1 MCSIEVRMNESVKAM
16 SKEVAR
22 EVLSWCSTRYGFDE
36 VSGLEELMR
45 EMNISVVSKVSKE
58 KKEKKE
64 KVKSVVVKA
73 SFPLPF
79 NGKHDENVCQ
89 ALRQNQGLYTQC
101 PSARKEGGL
110 FCKSCQALADKG
122 VDGIPEYGTIEQRMA
137 VPILEYVDPKGRKV
151 RAYSKVMK
159 KYNLSREQVIAE
171 ATKMGMSIMDVHF
184 EAPVDSKRGRPAT
197 KPKEAKEAKG
207 AKGRPKK
214 PTKVLQLED
223 EDEDLFANLV
233 AEANA
238 DEEVSVVSDISNVSS
253 KEDDKKA
260 KKEAEKVAKEQAKE
274 AEKVAKEQAKE
285 AEKAAKEQAKEA
297 EKAAKEAEKAAK
309 EAEKAAKEQ
318 AKAAEKAAKEAEKA
332 AKEQAKAAEK
342 AAKEATKKEAK
353 KETKKEAKKEEDDD
367 QEETTLKIT
376 KDSNGNK
383 YLKSPKTNIIYE
395 YAAYV
400 EDEELI
406 KVGMW
411 NPESKEIIFNKEDP
425 DSELEEDD
433 VDEE

>member
-1 MCSIEVRMNESVKAM
+1 MCSIEVRMNESVKSL

-22 EVLSWCSTRYGFDE
+22 EVLSWCSSRYGFDE

-45 EMNISVVSKVSKE
+45 DMNISIVSKE

-64 KVKSVVVKA
+64 KVVKAEVVKA

-79 NGKHDENVCQ
+79 NGVHDENVCQ

-101 PSARKEGGL
+101 VSARKEGGL
-110 FCKSCQALADKG
+110 FCKSCQGLADKSG
-122 VDGIPEYGTIEQRMA
+122 VGIPEYGTIEQRMA

-184 EAPVDSKRGRPAT
+184 EAAVDSKRGRPAT

-214 PTKVLQLED
+214 AIKVLQLED
-223 EDEDLFANLV
+223 EEEDLFANLV

-238 DEEVSVVSDISNVSS
+238 DEEVSVVSDISTATS

-260 KKEAEKVAKEQAKE
+260 AKEQEKAAKE
-274 AEKVAKEQAKE
+274 AAKE
-285 AEKAAKEQAKEA
+285 AEKAAKEQ
-297 EKAAKEAEKAAK
+297 
-309 EAEKAAKEQ
+309 EKAAKEQ

-332 AKEQAKAAEK
+332 AKEAAKEAEKAAKEAAKEAEKAAKEQAKAAEK
-342 AAKEATKKEAK
+342 AAKEAAK
-353 KETKKEAKKEEDDD
+353 KETKKETKKEEDND

-383 YLKSPKTNIIYE
+383 YLKSPKTNIVYE

-411 NPESKEIIFNKEDP
+411 NSDKKEIIFSKEDS
-425 DSELEEDD
+425 DSELEEDE

>member
-1 MCSIEVRMNESVKAM
+1 MCSIEVRMNESVKSL

-22 EVLSWCSTRYGFDE
+22 EVLSWCSSRYGFDE
-36 VSGLEELMR
+36 ASGLEELMR
-45 EMNISVVSKVSKE
+45 DMNISVVSKE

-64 KVKSVVVKA
+64 KVVKAEVVKA

-79 NGKHDENVCQ
+79 NGVHDENVCQ

-101 PSARKEGGL
+101 VSARKEGGL
-110 FCKSCQALADKG
+110 FCKSCQGLADKSG
-122 VDGIPEYGTIEQRMA
+122 VGIPEYGTIEQRMA

-184 EAPVDSKRGRPAT
+184 EAAVDSKRGRPAT

-214 PTKVLQLED
+214 AIKVLQLED
-223 EDEDLFANLV
+223 EEEDLFANLV

-238 DEEVSVVSDISNVSS
+238 DEEVSVVSDISTATS

-260 KKEAEKVAKEQAKE
+260 AKEQ
-274 AEKVAKEQAKE
+274 
-285 AEKAAKEQAKEA
+285 EKAAKE
-297 EKAAKEAEKAAK
+297 AAK

-318 AKAAEKAAKEAEKA
+318 AKAAEKAAKEA
-332 AKEQAKAAEK
+332 
-342 AAKEATKKEAK
+342 AK
-353 KETKKEAKKEEDDD
+353 KETKKETKKEEDND

-383 YLKSPKTNIIYE
+383 YLKSPKTNIVYE

-411 NPESKEIIFNKEDP
+411 NSDKKEIIFSKEDS
-425 DSELEEDD
+425 DSELEEDE

>member
-16 SKEVAR
+16 SGNVAK
-22 EVLSWCSTRYGFDE
+22 EVLSWCASRYGFDE
-36 VSGLEELMR
+36 MSGLEELMR
-45 EMNISVVSKVSKE
+45 EMNINVVSKVSKE
-58 KKEKKE
+58 KKEKA
-64 KVKSVVVKA
+64 VAVKA

-89 ALRQNQGLYTQC
+89 GLRQNQGLYTQC
-101 PSARKEGGL
+101 PSVRKEGGL
-110 FCKSCQALADKG
+110 FCKSCQTLADKSG
-122 VDGIPEYGTIEQRMA
+122 VGIPEYGTIEQRMA

-159 KYNLSREQVIAE
+159 KYNLSREQVMAE
-171 ATKMGMSIMDVHF
+171 ATKMCMTILDVHF
-184 EAPVDSKRGRPAT
+184 EAPVDNKRGRPAT

-207 AKGRPKK
+207 AKGRTKK
-214 PTKVLQLED
+214 AIKVLQLED
-223 EDEDLFANLV
+223 EEEDLFANLV

-260 KKEAEKVAKEQAKE
+260 AKEQA
-274 AEKVAKEQAKE
+274 
-285 AEKAAKEQAKEA
+285 
-297 EKAAKEAEKAAK
+297 KAAK

-318 AKAAEKAAKEAEKA
+318 AKAAEKAEKAAKEAEKAAEKAAKEAEKAAEKAAKEAEKAAEKAAKEAEKAAEKA
-332 AKEQAKAAEK
+332 AKEQAKTAAKEAEK
-342 AAKEATKKEAK
+342 AAKVAKVAKVAK
-353 KETKKEAKKEEDDD
+353 KEPTKEADDD
-367 QEETTLKIT
+367 QEETSLKIT

-383 YLKSPKTNIIYE
+383 YLKSPKTNIVYE

-411 NPESKEIIFNKEDP
+411 NPESKEIIFNKEDS
-425 DSELEEDD
+425 DSELEEDE